1 MVGYVLW
8 GALGTLVVL
17 AGSGILV
24 GRRLLTAQRRT
35 WKRHL
40 TPRLAAHARYIQS
53 IAPALEAEKRR
64 LPNVIVILMDDMG
77 WGDIGAFGNRLIKTP
92 RLDELAAS
100 GAVMRNGFASS
111 PVCTPSRF
119 GLLTGRYPHR
129 GMING
134 VFFPSIKARKRDHF
148 PVGYD
153 NDGAVAGLDSPPKA
167 KNPMSAVIRSLIKS
181 TLTVNAMLPDEI
193 TLAEALR
200 ARGYRTG
207 IFGKWHLGDTPGSVP
222 NDKGFDYFFGAHYS
236 NDMVPYHIWRNKT
249 VVEGGAIDQSTL
261 TRRLTAEITEFID
274 RSGDDPFFVY
284 YPSPWPH
291 HPLHAGSDFKGR
303 SNAGL
308 YGDCIE
314 EIDWSVGT
322 IVDALKDRGK
332 LENTLIVFTS
342 DNGPWHQ
349 GSPGGHRGRKGN
361 AFNGG
366 VAVPT
371 IASWPST
378 IPAGR
383 SSDEIVMNI
392 DILPTLL
399 AAAGIDLPQDREIDG
414 RDILPLLVGE
424 RTESPHDELFF
435 VMDMKA
441 QAVVDR
447 DRFKYYGSGKSDNS
461 TYGMLKIHPF
471 LFDTSRD
478 RDESYD
484 LKAHHPD
491 RAAHMRDR
499 LARFNREIR
508 SNPRGWKP

>member
-1 MVGYVLW
+1 MVGYILL
-8 GALGTLVVL
+8 GALAALIV
-17 AGSGILV
+17 ILSIGLFIV
-24 GRRLLTAQRRT
+24 RRTLTAHRRK

-40 TPRLAAHARYIQS
+40 TLRLGAHTQYLRDIT
-53 IAPALEAEKRR
+53 PASEAEKRR
-64 LPNVIVILMDDMG
+64 LPNVVVILMDDMG
-77 WGDIGAFGNRLIKTP
+77 WGDIGAFGNQLIKTP

-100 GAVMRNGFASS
+100 GVVIRSGFASS

-134 VFFPSIKARKRDHF
+134 VFFPSIKAEKNDHF
-148 PVGYD
+148 PMGYD
-153 NDGAVAGLDSPPKA
+153 NDGAVAGLTNPPKA
-167 KNPMSAVIRSLIKS
+167 KNPMSAVVRSLIRS
-181 TLTVNAMLPDEI
+181 SLTVNAILPDEI

-236 NDMVPYHIWRNKT
+236 NDMVPYHLWRNKT
-249 VVEGGAIDQSTL
+249 IVQEGVIDQSTL
-261 TRRLTAEITEFID
+261 TRRLTDEVTEFINQ
-274 RSGDDPFFVY
+274 SGDNPFFVY

-291 HPLHAGSDFKGR
+291 HPLNAGANFKGR
-303 SNAGL
+303 SRAGV

-322 IVDALKDRGK
+322 IVDALEDRGK
-332 LENTLIVFTS
+332 LENTLIIFTS

-349 GSPGGHRGRKGN
+349 GSPGGRRGRKGN

-371 IASWPST
+371 IASWPGR

-392 DILPTLL
+392 DILPTILTL
-399 AAAGIDLPQDREIDG
+399 AGVDLPRDREIDG
-414 RDILPLLVGE
+414 RDIMPLLSGE

-441 QAVVDR
+441 QALIDQ
-447 DRFKYYGSGKSDNS
+447 DHFKYYGTGKSENS
-461 TYGMLKIHPF
+461 TYRMLKIHPF

-478 RDESYD
+478 YDESYD
-484 LKAHHPD
+484 LRAHYPE
-491 RAAHMRDR
+491 RAASMRDR
-499 LARFNREIR
+499 LARFNREIH
-508 SNPRGWKP
+508 SNPRGWKT